1 MLLPQTKER
10 EYRFKLA
17 LRMGVPIF
25 TLVLTLVISTLITS
39 YENLQLVLISS
50 VLLLILS
57 IYFILHLIY
66 KGFDVKITEPISKI
80 FTRDYLYEYI
90 KKDMRKSEDYTLIL
104 VSINNID
111 YINSHYGI
119 KNGDKIIYEVA
130 QNIVD
135 YIEGLNIENF
145 PIGHINGAD
154 FMIGLRGTKDKYNT
168 IFELFCIK
176 TNELKINNIEVD
188 ISGAVTDT
196 KFSKDLD
203 YMVENLFEMQDE
215 NKTKNIN
222 VNRDEI
228 NPDDLESYVINSIES
243 KSVSMMIQDV
253 IEDNKPQ
260 IVELFIKLKNSN
272 GKLLHP
278 LTYMKVVNKLG
289 LRTQYDL
296 MILEKIILHYNF
308 ENQTLFAIN
317 IAPSSLR
324 DRKFFFKVKELLSTN
339 ENVKNK
345 IIFILD
351 EIGHYSNI
359 HEYATVLK
367 SLKDLGIKIALDRLG
382 TVHSTFLYL
391 RDLEVDIVR
400 FDSLYTK
407 DIKNKKYNSIIA
419 GFNTMS
425 HSLGVK
431 TWIKMV
437 ENQETEDFAQKIGID
452 YIQGKQIAPL
462 IKIYED

>member
-1 MLLPQTKER
+1 MLLPQLKER

-25 TLVLTLVISTLITS
+25 VLVLTLVIGTLTTS
-39 YENLQLVLISS
+39 YENIQLVLFTSGVI
-50 VLLLILS
+50 LIMS

-90 KKDMRKSEDYTLIL
+90 KKDMSGSKDYTLIL

-111 YINSHYGI
+111 YINTHYGI

-130 QNIVD
+130 QNIID
-135 YIEGLNIENF
+135 YIEGLNIESF

-154 FMIGLRGTKDKYNT
+154 FMIGLRGTKDQYNT
-168 IFELFCIK
+168 IFELFCIR
-176 TNELKINNIEVD
+176 TNELKLNNIEVD
-188 ISGAVTDT
+188 ISGAITDT
-196 KFSKDLD
+196 NFSKNLD
-203 YMVENLFEMQDE
+203 YMVENLFEMQEE
-215 NKTKNIN
+215 NKTKNIDL
-222 VNRDEI
+222 NRDDI
-228 NPDDLESYVINSIES
+228 NPNDLESYVINSIES
-243 KSVSMMIQDV
+243 KSISMATQV
-253 IEDNKPQ
+253 IFEGNTPK
-260 IVELFIKLKNSN
+260 IKELFVKLKNVN

-278 LTYMKVVNKLG
+278 MTYMKVVNKLG
-289 LRTQYDL
+289 LRTQYDI
-296 MILEKIILHYNF
+296 MILEKIVSHYEF
-308 ENQTLFAIN
+308 EDSLMLAIN

-324 DRKFFFKVKELLSTN
+324 DRKFFFKVRELIDEN
-339 ENVKNK
+339 EKIKNN

-359 HEYATVLK
+359 YEYNTILQ
-367 SLKDLGIKIALDRLG
+367 SLKNLGIKIALDRLG
-382 TVHSTFLYL
+382 MVHSTFLYL
-391 RDLEVDIVR
+391 RDLDVDIVR

-407 DIKNKKYNSIIA
+407 DITNKKYNSIIS
-419 GFNTMS
+419 GFNSMA
-425 HSLGVK
+425 HEIGVK

-437 ENQETEDFAQKIGID
+437 ENQESKEFAEKIGID